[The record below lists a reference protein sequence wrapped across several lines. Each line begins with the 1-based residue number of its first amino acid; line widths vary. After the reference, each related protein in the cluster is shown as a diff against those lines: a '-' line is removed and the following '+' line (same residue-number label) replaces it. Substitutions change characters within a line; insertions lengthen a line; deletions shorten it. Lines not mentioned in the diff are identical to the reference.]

1 MLATMSDDL
10 DLADWRRRVFSLYA
24 EARSVPADAEASLA
38 SFREAKDRLFASH
51 PSSPLP
57 LPQRTSFEGL
67 VYWPFDPA
75 LRFNVPVE
83 TDPAT
88 ADAALPASSEGA
100 PAATRIGWLTMPH
113 EMGSIRLSL
122 YRLAGYGGGLFLPF
136 RDATSGNETY
146 GGGRYL
152 LDTVKGADLGGSG
165 QTLIVDFNYAYH
177 PSCAY
182 DPTWSC
188 PLAPSENW
196 LSLPIRAGERLR
208 PAAG

>member
-1 MLATMSDDL
+1 MLAIMSDDF

-24 EARSVPADAEASLA
+24 EARSASADGEAILTT
-38 SFREAKDRLFASH
+38 FREAKDRLFASH
-51 PSSPLP
+51 PSSPLSP
-57 LPQRTSFEGL
+57 DQRTSFDGL
-67 VYWPFDPA
+67 AYWPYDPA
-75 LRFNVPVE
+75 LRFSVPLE
-83 TDPAT
+83 TDPGAVH
-88 ADAALPASSEGA
+88 AALPASSGNV
-100 PAATRIGWLTMPH
+100 PAATRIGRLTMPLEH
-113 EMGSIRLSL
+113 GPIRLSL

-182 DPTWSC
+182 DPAWSC

-196 LSLPIRAGERLR
+196 LSMPIRAGERL
-208 PAAG
+208 PAVAG